1 MKKAVVI
8 LISVLTLFV
17 LVGCTAKAA
26 LKDADVVGKWRCELY
41 GSELLIE
48 YTPDSRFIS
57 HTDGTENRYTVEN
70 GCIVTYVEGDVSS
83 EISLDAKVDGDT
95 LTYGGV
101 EYTRV
106 EN

>member
-1 MKKAVVI
+1 MKKIVVWFI
-8 LISVLTLFV
+8 LAPTLFAI
-17 LVGCTAKAA
+17 VGCAAKAPI
-26 LKDADVVGKWRCELY
+26 KDADIVGKWRCELY

-48 YTPDSRFIS
+48 FTPDSRFIS

-83 EISLDAKVDGDT
+83 EISLEASVDGNT